1 MISGKLHIERQNN
14 IMKVEEMEMIMV
26 EMIVVECPIV

>member
-14 IMKVEEMEMIMV
+14 IMKVEMEMIMV